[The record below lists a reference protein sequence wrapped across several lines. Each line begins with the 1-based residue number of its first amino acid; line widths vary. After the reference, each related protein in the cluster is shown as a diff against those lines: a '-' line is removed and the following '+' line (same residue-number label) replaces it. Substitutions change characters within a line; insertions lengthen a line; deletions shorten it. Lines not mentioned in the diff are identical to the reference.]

1 MIYLVKMNS
10 MEIILDL
17 FWLGVSAWLIYLY
30 VRNTNR
36 VVTELIK
43 ELEHKKKLNEQET
56 DNPND

>member
-1 MIYLVKMNS
+1 MD
-10 MEIILDL
+10 IIVDL
-17 FWLGVSAWLIYLY
+17 FWFGVSAWLIYLY

-36 VVTELIK
+36 VVKGLIK

>member
-1 MIYLVKMNS
+1 MIYLVKMNN

-17 FWLGVSAWLIYLY
+17 FWIGLSAWLIYLY

-36 VVTELIK
+36 VVTGLIK